1 MESEIAIREAVI
13 EDAPAIARVNFLT
26 WRHAYRG
33 LIPDSELDS
42 LNLEGL
48 TDRWQQNLNPV
59 NPRSGTLVVETGDSL
74 IAYSRFYPS
83 LDPGDDQDSVATIG
97 SMYVIPEFHRKGIGR
112 KLMGRVLAA
121 ANEHGFTEANL
132 HVLAANDLARKFYED
147 LGWEVDLDV
156 KIKGSGEETVPK
168 VRYRKNQL

>member
-26 WRHAYRG
+26 CRHAYRG

-59 NPRSGTLVVETGDSL
+59 NPRSGTLVMETGDSL

-83 LDPGDDQDSVATIG
+83 LDPGDDQDRVTTIG
-97 SMYVIPEFHRKGIGR
+97 SM
-112 KLMGRVLAA
+112 
-121 ANEHGFTEANL
+121 
-132 HVLAANDLARKFYED
+132 
-147 LGWEVDLDV
+147 
-156 KIKGSGEETVPK
+156 
-168 VRYRKNQL
+168 